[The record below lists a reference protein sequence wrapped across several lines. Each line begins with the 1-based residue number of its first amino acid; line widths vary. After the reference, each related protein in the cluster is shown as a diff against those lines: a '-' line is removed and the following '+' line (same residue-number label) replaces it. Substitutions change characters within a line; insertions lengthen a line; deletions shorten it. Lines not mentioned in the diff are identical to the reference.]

1 MFLEQKKI
9 IMSWH
14 LQVETKLGTY
24 DHPDSGKFA
33 CTFTNKYGTA
43 KCLSFLV
50 GTIS

>member
-33 CTFTNKYGTA
+33 CTLNSQINIIR
-43 KCLSFLV
+43 LSVCHFL
-50 GTIS
+50 